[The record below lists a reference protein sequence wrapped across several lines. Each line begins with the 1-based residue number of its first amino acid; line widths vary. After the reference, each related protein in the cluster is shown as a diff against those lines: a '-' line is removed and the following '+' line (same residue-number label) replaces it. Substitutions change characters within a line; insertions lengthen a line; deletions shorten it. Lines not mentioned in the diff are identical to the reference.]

1 MSKPDRPA
9 SQYDSSHISKD
20 VRADLTKLGPEKAQ
34 RVRDVADADKS
45 PTPKA
50 E

>member
-1 MSKPDRPA
+1 MSKPNRPA
-9 SQYDSSHISKD
+9 SKYDASHISED
-20 VRADLTKLGPEKAQ
+20 ERASLATLDPEKAQ

-45 PTPKA
+45 ARKP